1 MQGDPIL
8 EPLPLSSYE
17 EYLVSLWR
25 EAGTV
30 SQKGMGIDALD
41 WTELIAWS
49 ERFYSDT
56 LIEWVRNPDNK
67 RHKPVPLLIKYCTLP
82 DVDLQIIRQMS
93 QEYCWMS
100 QEATDPRCACPIDV
114 EELEMS
120 EEQED
125 DAVEDVL
132 ASLRAMGFLG
142 EDGQSL

>member
-49 ERFYSDT
+49 ERFYSET
-56 LIEWVRNPDNK
+56 LIEWVVNPSNK

-82 DVDLQIIRQMS
+82 DIDLQIIRQMS

-100 QEATDPRCACPIDV
+100 QEATDPRCPCPIDK
-114 EELEMS
+114 EELAEIELT
-120 EEQED
+120 EEEEEAMAD
-125 DAVEDVL
+125 DIL
-132 ASLRAMGFLG
+132 NRMKAMGFQL
-142 EDGQSL
+142 ES